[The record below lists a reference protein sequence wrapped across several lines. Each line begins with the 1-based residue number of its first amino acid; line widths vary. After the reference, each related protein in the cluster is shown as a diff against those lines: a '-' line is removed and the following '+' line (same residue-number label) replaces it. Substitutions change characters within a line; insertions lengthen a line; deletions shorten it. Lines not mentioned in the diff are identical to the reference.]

1 MLYLKKHPDGITFK
15 VRVQPRAKMNTVVGL
30 LGDALK
36 IKLTAPPVDGAANMM
51 CLKFLAGLLN
61 IPKSALE
68 IVSGKTGR
76 EKMIRLTVL
85 KQEDI
90 APVIARLKALMV
102 SI

>member
-1 MLYLKKHPDGITFK
+1 MLYLKKHADGITFK
-15 VRVQPRAKMNTVVGL
+15 VRVQPRAKKNTVVGL
-30 LGDALK
+30 LGNALK
-36 IKLTAPPVDGAANMM
+36 LKLTAPPVDGAANTM

-61 IPKSALE
+61 VPKSTLE

-90 APVIARLKALMV
+90 APAIARLKALIV
-102 SI
+102 SV